1 MTAQLDVLCAGY
13 AADRVAST
21 VVLIR
26 DEGAVIVVDPG
37 MVAGRR
43 RILDPLA
50 RLGVDPAVVT
60 DVVLSHHH
68 PDHTLN
74 AALFERA
81 RVHDFWAIYQGDTWT
96 DRPADGFALSPSVR
110 LMATPGHTAQDI
122 TTLADTDD
130 GLAAVRHQRVQFLCE
145 QQRRRHVALHV
156 AGQQGRRK
164 GVRLVVFE
172 QRSVVDDAIQCA
184 QQMHGLARQGAPK
197 RASSVDANTGF
208 ERAPSH
214 RTTRV
219 RPNTF
224 FLANWPCVTWR
235 QEAPWVPASTSG
247 PSTRPASCGCWSRPP
262 PWSIRAPTR
271 ASG

>member
-1 MTAQLDVLCAGY
+1 MADMNTRLDVLCAGY

-26 DEGAVIVVDPG
+26 DEDTVIVVDPG
-37 MVAGRR
+37 MVADRR

-130 GLAAVRHQRVQFLCE
+130 GLATCTHLWWSHEGPQIDPLAEDQ
-145 QQRRRHVALHV
+145 ALLERSR
-156 AGQQGRRK
+156 A
-164 GVRLVVFE
+164 RLLELTPALIVPG
-172 QRSVVDDAIQCA
+172 
-184 QQMHGLARQGAPK
+184 HGAP
-197 RASSVDANTGF
+197 F
-208 ERAPSH
+208 
-214 RTTRV
+214 
-219 RPNTF
+219 
-224 FLANWPCVTWR
+224 
-235 QEAPWVPASTSG
+235 
-247 PSTRPASCGCWSRPP
+247 RPP
-262 PWSIRAPTR
+262 GTA
-271 ASG
+271 G